1 MTKVNEKIAID
12 HGLKADEYKKIC
24 ELLNR
29 IPNITELAIF
39 SAMWNEHCSYKSS
52 RKHLKIL
59 HTTGEKVIQGPG
71 ENAGV
76 IDIGDEDAIVF
87 KIESH
92 NHPSFIEPYQGAAT
106 GVGGIMRDVFT
117 MGARPIANLNSIHFG
132 SPQHKKT
139 KNLLRGV
146 VKGIGGYGNCI
157 GVPTIGGQTSFD
169 ESYNGNILVN
179 AMTLGLVNKKKIF
192 YSKAA
197 GINKPVIYVGS
208 KTGRDGIHG
217 ASMASAVFDDQ
228 IEEKK
233 PTVQVGDPFTEK
245 LLLEACLELMAED
258 SIIAIQD
265 MGAAGLTSSSVE
277 MASKGKLG
285 IELNL
290 NKVPCREQEMTPY
303 EIMLSESQERM
314 LIVLENGQEEKA
326 KKIFEKWNL
335 DFAVIGKTT
344 NSKNIV
350 INFNNKKVAEIP
362 LDFLAEKAPLYDRKW
377 KKTKLPQKIN
387 FKNQDFKSLKL
398 KDCLIKIL
406 NNPNIADKQWVWDQ
420 YDHTVMGDTIQ
431 KPGGDAGVVRIHG
444 TKKAVAAS
452 VDSSATYC
460 YAHPLTGG
468 KQIVCE
474 SWRNLISVGAEP
486 IAITNCLNFGNPE
499 KEKNM
504 GEFVECVQGITE
516 ASKFLNFP
524 VVSGNVSFYN
534 ETKDKGIKP
543 TPSIGGV
550 GLIKN
555 YENMISMDLKKE
567 GNIILVIG
575 KTEGHLDQSVFARE
589 IFNEKKGPPPE
600 INLFNEKN
608 NGLAITKLINKKL
621 IESCHDISLGG
632 ILIAISK
639 MCLKGNKGVKMNKPK
654 YLINTYEYLFSEDQG
669 RYLIEVSKNKLK
681 KVEELLDENSIH
693 YEQLGYVIKEKI
705 EFSEKSNIS
714 IDELKKGNKQWLKQY
729 MVN

>member
-1 MTKVNEKIAID
+1 MVNEKIAIA
-12 HGLKADEYKKIC
+12 HGLNKDEYKKIC
-24 ELLNR
+24 NLLKR
-29 IPNITELAIF
+29 VPNITELGIF
-39 SAMWNEHCSYKSS
+39 SAMWNEHCSYKTS
-52 RKHLKIL
+52 KLHLKNL
-59 HTTGEKVIQGPG
+59 PTGGKKVIQGPG

-76 IDIGDEDAIVF
+76 IDIGDDDAIVF

-146 VKGIGGYGNCI
+146 VHGIGGYGNCI
-157 GVPTIGGQTSFD
+157 GVPTIAGQTSFD

-179 AMTLGLVNKKKIF
+179 AMTLGLVKKNKIF
-192 YSKAA
+192 YSKAT
-197 GINKPVIYVGS
+197 GLNKPIIYVGS

-217 ASMASAVFDDQ
+217 ASMASTIFDEK

-245 LLLEACLELMAED
+245 LLLEACLELMAGD

-265 MGAAGLTSSSVE
+265 MGAAGLTSSSIE

-285 IELNL
+285 VELNL
-290 NKVPCREQEMTPY
+290 NEVPCRELKMTPY

-314 LIVLENGQEEKA
+314 LIVLENGKEDIA
-326 KKIFEKWNL
+326 KKIFDKWNL
-335 DFAVIGKTT
+335 DFAIIGKTT
-344 NSKNIV
+344 NSKKIELY
-350 INFNNKKVAEIP
+350 FNKEKVVDIP
-362 LDFLAEKAPLYDRKW
+362 IAALVENSPMYDRKW
-377 KKTKLPQKIN
+377 KKTKLPKKNKIEKEQ
-387 FKNQDFKSLKL
+387 FKNLKISNVL
-398 KDCLIKIL
+398 NKIL
-406 NNPNIADKQWVWDQ
+406 ANPNVCSKEWIWQQ

-431 KPGGDAGVVRIHG
+431 KPGGDAGVVRIHK
-444 TKKAVAAS
+444 TNKAIAAS

-460 YAHPLTGG
+460 WAHPLSGG

-499 KEKNM
+499 KEENM
-504 GEFVECVQGITE
+504 GEFVECVQGLGE
-516 ASKFLNFP
+516 ASKYLNFP

-534 ETKDKGIKP
+534 QTKEKSIKP

-550 GLIKN
+550 GLIKD
-555 YENMISMDLKKE
+555 YKQMITMDLKKID
-567 GNIILVIG
+567 NIILVIG
-575 KTEGHLDQSVFARE
+575 KTEGHLDQSVFSRE
-589 IFNEKKGPPPE
+589 ILNEKNGPPPE

-608 NGLAITKLINKKL
+608 NGETVLSLIKKNL
-621 IESCHDISLGG
+621 IKSAHDVSLGG
-632 ILIAISK
+632 IITALAK
-639 MCLKGNKGVKMNKPK
+639 MCIKGKIGIKIKKPN
-654 YLINTYEYLFSEDQG
+654 YLIKQFEYLFGEDQG
-669 RYLIEVSKNKLK
+669 RYIVEIEKNDYN
-681 KVEELLDENSIH
+681 KVIEILNKSSIH
-693 YEQLGYVIKEKI
+693 YDELGIVTEKDMI
-705 EFSEKSNIS
+705 IDDKSKVT
-714 IDELKKGNKQWLKQY
+714 IDELITSNTNWLTNY
-729 MVN
+729 MSK